1 MNSKTLQYLMGHS
14 DISVT
19 MNVYTHIGFDDAK
32 DKKSINNIEYI
43 LVGDYYIPDL
53 KLPNEERPIGKY
65 GRMHR
70 EYLKEHN
77 PMLFNDLV
85 LEGQLW
91 TYLADLN
98 EQAQER
104 LSLIVEQMKAAEGV
118 TEDLKAGDQMAWAGV
133 MNSIHNRAEEIVL
146 EEIVYR

>member
-1 MNSKTLQYLMGHS
+1 M
-14 DISVT
+14 
-19 MNVYTHIGFDDAK
+19 K
-32 DKKSINNIEYI
+32 DKKSINNMEYV

-53 KLPNEERPIGKY
+53 KLPHEERPIGKY

-77 PMLFNDLV
+77 PMMFNDLV
-85 LEGQLW
+85 LDGQLW

-104 LSLIVEQMKAAEGV
+104 LSLIVEQMKVAEGV
-118 TEDLKAGDQMAWAGV
+118 TEELKVGDQMAWVRA
-133 MNSIHNRAEEIVL
+133 MNSIRNRAEEIVL
-146 EEIVYR
+146 NEIVYR

>member
-1 MNSKTLQYLMGHS
+1 M
-14 DISVT
+14 
-19 MNVYTHIGFDDAK
+19 K
-32 DKKSINNIEYI
+32 DKKSINNIEYV

-53 KLPNEERPIGKY
+53 KLPHEERPIGKY

-70 EYLKEHN
+70 ECLKEYN
-77 PMLFNDLV
+77 PMMFNDLV
-85 LEGQLW
+85 LDGQLW

-104 LSLIVEQMKAAEGV
+104 LSLIVEQMKVSEGV
-118 TEDLKAGDQMAWAGV
+118 TEELKAADQMAWIRA